1 MKHQALAGFSAFL
14 LLAAASSAMAA
25 DDADAF
31 GALESARS
39 MELSA
44 DGKQLV
50 FTGPGKGKGT
60 RAVVVDLATFKSAQ
74 VISSDGNPFNLS
86 SCDWSAP
93 ERVVCS
99 LRAITQA
106 GAMLIPM
113 QRMLSLNINGGK
125 VLPMGVPTPPGTRQ
139 YDGSVVDWM
148 SGLDG
153 NVLMERRYPGGGSG
167 VDLMDTRTGKAKI
180 IEMARS
186 DNAGFISDGLGRI
199 RIRATQDKDTGGQ
212 LRGTTR
218 FYYRR
223 ADMGNWQ
230 ELGTYRVDSKGK
242 AEPGSISPLAVDPKL
257 DAAYVLKP
265 LRGRQAMYRVALD
278 GSMREELVFAS
289 PEVDIDGVVRIG
301 RGGRVIGATYATDR
315 RRVEYFDPA
324 YKELERQLIQALPK
338 LPLIRFISASA
349 DEKILLVWG
358 GSDVEPGQYF
368 TIDRSRNVVE
378 QVHLSRPELEGR
390 KLSAVKSISY
400 PASDGTPIPAYLT
413 LPPGVTDAKGLPAL
427 VLPHGGPQARDEWG
441 FDWLSQF
448 FAHRGFAVLQPN
460 FRGSAGYGSQWFAE
474 NGFRGWKT
482 SIGDVRDAAR
492 WLVAQGIA
500 DPAKLAVFGWSYGG
514 YAALQANVLD
524 ANLFKAVVAVA
535 PVTDLALLRHQGNG
549 FTNANLQD
557 QFIGAGAHIEEG
569 SPANNA
575 KAFVAPVLMF
585 HGDTDF
591 NVSIDQ
597 SRRMDRELRGAG
609 KSSELVVYPG
619 LDHSLVD
626 GTARAD
632 MLRRTEAFLR
642 RHLGL

>member
-1 MKHQALAGFSAFL
+1 MKLLATSSLAAFL
-14 LLAAASSAMAA
+14 LLGASSTLAA

-31 GALESARS
+31 GALESVRS

-44 DGKQLV
+44 DGKKLV
-50 FTGPGKGKGT
+50 YTGPAKGKAT
-60 RAVVVDLATFKSAQ
+60 RAVVVDLATFKSVQ
-74 VISSDGNPFNLS
+74 VTSAKGDPYNLGG
-86 SCDWSAP
+86 CDWSAP

-99 LRAITQA
+99 LSAITQN
-106 GAMLIPM
+106 GSMLIPM
-113 QRMLSLNINGGK
+113 QRVLSLHIDGGK
-125 VLPMGVPTPPGTRQ
+125 VLPMGVPSPPGVRQ
-139 YDGSVVDWM
+139 YDGNVVDWM
-148 SGLDG
+148 NGLDG
-153 NVLMERRYPGGGSG
+153 NVLMARRYPGNQGTG
-167 VDLMDTRTGKAKI
+167 VDLMDTRTGKSRMV
-180 IEMARS
+180 ETARS
-186 DNAGFISDGLGRI
+186 DNAGFISDGLGQI
-199 RIRATQDKDTGGQ
+199 RIKATTDKDSGGQ

-218 FYYRR
+218 FYYRHL
-223 ADMGNWQ
+223 DKSNWQ
-230 ELGTYRVDSKGK
+230 ELGTHRVDSKGK
-242 AEPGSISPLAVDPKL
+242 SEPGSISPIAVDPKL
-257 DAAYVLKP
+257 NAAYVLKP
-265 LRGRQAMYRVALD
+265 LRGRLAIYRVALD
-278 GSMREELVFAS
+278 GSMKEELVFAS

-324 YKELERQLIQALPK
+324 YKELERQLSQALPK

-358 GSDVEPGQYF
+358 GSDVEPGRYF
-368 TIDRSRNVVE
+368 TLDRTKSAVE
-378 QVHLSRPELEGR
+378 EVHLSRPELEGR

-400 PASDGTPIPAYLT
+400 PAADGMAIPAYLT
-413 LPPGVTDAKGLPAL
+413 LPPGVTEAKGLPTL
-427 VLPHGGPQARDEWG
+427 VLPHGGPQSRDEWG

-448 FAHRGFAVLQPN
+448 FAQRGFAVLQPN
-460 FRGSAGYGSQWFAE
+460 FRGSSGYGSEWFAE

-482 SIGDVRDAAR
+482 SIGDVRDAGR

-514 YAALQANVLD
+514 YAALQSNVLD
-524 ANLFKAVVAVA
+524 AGLFKAVVAVA
-535 PVTDLALLRHQGNG
+535 PVTDLEMLRHQGNG
-549 FTNANLQD
+549 FTNANLVD
-557 QFIGAGAHIEEG
+557 QFIGTGPHIEGG

-575 KAFVAPVLMF
+575 RVFAAPVLMF

-619 LDHSLVD
+619 LDHGLVD

-642 RHLGL
+642 RAMGL